1 MAPQLYQY
9 IRGEAAIAKFVWKPG
24 NKLPTLKP
32 HSGAKLRLIE
42 HYLQA
47 YFDTVVSSPRMDR
60 LRITLVDGFCGGG
73 AFDANGL
80 RVQGTPFLLLNAIKT
95 AQAKLNASRAKPIEI
110 DAQFHFVDLSKHH
123 IDFLREELIREGYLA
138 RIGHDIHL
146 HCKKF
151 EEAAVDIEA
160 SIQKRTVR
168 GKGRS
173 LFLLDQT
180 GYGDAPFA
188 TIRSLFGNF
197 EKAECILTF
206 AVDFLIDYLSTRAE
220 NLKGFAKVELN
231 QSQII
236 EMIGLRDG
244 GGAGRYAIQRLL
256 LRHIQAST
264 GASFLSPFFIRSRDS
279 NKNLWL
285 VHLSQHA
292 TARNVMVDSH
302 WAIKNHSLHQGRGGL
317 EMFGF
322 DPNFDPSVISD
333 FMFGDHEVTMMKDQL
348 AEDLLRRIH
357 ETTKA
362 APVRYGLFLNSI
374 ANETPARL
382 EDLDSVIGYLAEKRE
397 LSILNLDG
405 SSRRTFN
412 PGKGDFIEI
421 NRQSRFL

>member
-1 MAPQLYQY
+1 MGPSSIQY
-9 IRGEAAIAKFVWKPG
+9 IGGEAAIAKFAWKPG

-42 HYLQA
+42 HYLEA
-47 YFDTVVSSPRMDR
+47 YFDTVVRSPRMDR

-73 AFDANGL
+73 AFDDKGL
-80 RVQGTPFLLLNAIKT
+80 RVQGTPFLLLNAIRN
-95 AQAKLNASRAKPIEI
+95 AQAKLNASRAKPIDI

-123 IDFLREELIREGYLA
+123 IEFLREELIREGYLS

-146 HCKKF
+146 HRKKF
-151 EEAAVDIEA
+151 EEAAVEIEA
-160 SIQKRTVR
+160 SIRKRTVR

-180 GYGDAPFA
+180 GYGEAPFE
-188 TIRSLFGNF
+188 TIRSLFANF

-220 NLKGFAKVELN
+220 NLKGFAKVELD

-244 GGAGRYAIQRLL
+244 SGGRYAIQRLL
-256 LRHIQAST
+256 LQHIQAST

-302 WAIKNHSLHQGRGGL
+302 WAVKNHSLHQGRGGL
-317 EMFGF
+317 EMLGF
-322 DPNFDPSVISD
+322 DPNFDPSVTSD
-333 FMFGDHEVTMMKDQL
+333 FMFGDHEVSIMKDQL
-348 AEDLLRRIH
+348 AEDLLRRIRD
-357 ETTKA
+357 TTKGN
-362 APVRYGLFLNSI
+362 PVRYGQLLNSI

-382 EDLDSVIGYLAEKRE
+382 EDLDSVIGHLAAKRE
-397 LSILNLDG
+397 LSILNQDG
-405 SSRRTFN
+405 TARRTFS
-412 PGKGDFIEI
+412 PDKQDFIEM
-421 NRQSRFL
+421 NRQSRLL